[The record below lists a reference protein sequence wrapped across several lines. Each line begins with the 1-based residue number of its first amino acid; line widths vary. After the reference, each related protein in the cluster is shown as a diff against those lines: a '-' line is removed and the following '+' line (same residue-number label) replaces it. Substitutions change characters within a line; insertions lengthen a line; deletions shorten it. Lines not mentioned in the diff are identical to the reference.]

1 MLTAAANSLSNNG
14 GSYSNDRP
22 SSTADPE
29 LATDPASGGFF
40 HSDYKKH
47 EDLKQMLDSNKDG
60 LKLEA
65 MKRIIGMIAKGRDAS
80 ELFPAVVKN
89 VVSKNIEVKKLVYVY
104 LVRYAEDQQDLALL
118 SISTFQRALKDPN
131 QLIRAS
137 ALRVLSSIRV
147 SMIVPIVML
156 AIKDSASD
164 MSPYV
169 RKTAAHAIP
178 KLYSL
183 DSEQKEELTSVLE
196 KLLSD
201 KTTLVVGSAVMAF
214 EEVCPERIDL
224 IHKNYR
230 KLCNLLVD
238 VDEWGQVVIVNM
250 LTRYARTQFID
261 PNVGS
266 IEEDENRPF
275 YDSDSDSSNTKKPK
289 STLVS
294 DHRLLL
300 RNTKPLLQSRNA
312 SVVMAVSQLYHHTA
326 PRREVMIA
334 AKALIRLLRGHREVQ
349 SVVLHC
355 ITSISITRKGMFEP
369 FLKSFF
375 VRTSDP
381 THIKL
386 LKLDILT
393 NLATETSIG
402 VILRE
407 FQTYISSS
415 DKEFVGASIQA
426 IGRCASNIK
435 EVTDTCLN
443 GLVSLLSN
451 RDEAVVA
458 ESVVVIK
465 KLLQTQPNEHKNI
478 IAHMAKLMDFI
489 TIPQAR
495 ASILWLLG
503 EYSDRVP
510 KIAPDVLRK
519 MAKNFVNEQD
529 IVKLQI
535 LNLAVKLCLNNP
547 IQTKP
552 FCQYVFQLAKYDQNY
567 DIRDRARF
575 LRRFIFDEDG
585 HKKKLQQ
592 LAKQIFLALKPAP
605 TLTSRFKNSGYQ
617 LGTLSH
623 YLDMPCA
630 GYRPLPP
637 FPDVAP
643 DPSVRDVA
651 SGTVRDIRD
660 EYYRKNKKDRKGMG
674 KEKLFSSDVFQ
685 DDLPA
690 EELDNENESSD
701 TSTSDS
707 SDEESDSS
715 EYTSESGK
723 SENDSEKKKSTKL
736 SDESNSES
744 ESEESDSEE
753 SSEDSQESEDEQY
766 KASNQEVKEKPKSNI
781 DLLLELDDVI
791 PMTPVMPLSTGSLL
805 TPTSSNVANDIREVS
820 ASFIPIKKSEL
831 LNNITGHGLKIE
843 YRFTRSQHLV
853 SSYLVTIE
861 LTFSNEGSEPIK
873 DIQMGV
879 KNLPKGMLIHD
890 FTGISLLEIN
900 SNLSSTLG
908 INFNDS
914 TQPANFNID
923 FTIGEETHSYPVTI
937 KAPIGEIIRAV
948 LLPEDMFLTEKNK
961 LKGMNEHIASVQ
973 YSGNK
978 KIISQNVFET
988 ANVAMI
994 SSSDEEIRFAAHTL
1008 ASKSLI
1014 LVTIKM
1020 IENDSLMICVNCEK
1034 MVIGSILLNEL
1045 KSNLK
1050 IN

>member
-1 MLTAAANSLSNNG
+1 
-14 GSYSNDRP
+14 
-22 SSTADPE
+22 
-29 LATDPASGGFF
+29 
-40 HSDYKKH
+40 
-47 EDLKQMLDSNKDG
+47 MLDSNKDG

-183 DSEQKEELTSVLE
+183 DSEQKEELIGVLE

-201 KTTLVVGSAVMAF
+201 KTTLVVGSAAMAF

-250 LTRYARTQFID
+250 LTRYARTQFIN
-261 PNVGS
+261 PNVDS
-266 IEEDENRPF
+266 IEDDENRPF

-289 STLVS
+289 LTIDP

-326 PRREVMIA
+326 PRSEVMIA

-349 SVVLHC
+349 SIVLHC
-355 ITSISITRKGMFEP
+355 IANISIARKGMFEP

-585 HKKKLQQ
+585 HKKNLPQ
-592 LAKQIFLALKPAP
+592 LAKRIFLAPKPAP
-605 TLTSRFKNSGYQ
+605 TLTSRFKNSEYQ

-651 SGTVRDIRD
+651 SGTTRDARD
-660 EYYRKNKKDRKGMG
+660 EYYRKEKKDKKG
-674 KEKLFSSDVFQ
+674 KEKEKPFYSD
-685 DDLPA
+685 
-690 EELDNENESSD
+690 EESVQADELNNENDSSD
-701 TSTSDS
+701 TSTDS
-707 SDEESDSS
+707 SDEGSDSS
-715 EYTSESGK
+715 EYISESGK
-723 SENDSEKKKSTKL
+723 SENDSEKKKSTRV

-753 SSEDSQESEDEQY
+753 SSENSQESEDEKY
-766 KASNQEVKEKPKSNI
+766 KASNQEATEKPKSNI
-781 DLLLELDDVI
+781 DLLLDLDDVI

-805 TPTSSNVANDIREVS
+805 TPINLNITNDVREIS
-820 ASFIPIKKSEL
+820 ASFISIKKSEL
-831 LNNITGHGLKIE
+831 LNSITGHGLKIE

-853 SSYLVTIE
+853 SAYLVTIE
-861 LTFSNEGSEPIK
+861 LTFSNESSEPVK
-873 DIQMGV
+873 EIQIGV
-879 KNLPKGMLIHD
+879 KNLPKGMVIHD
-890 FTGISLLEIN
+890 FMRIPLLEVN
-900 SNLSSTLG
+900 SNLSTTLG

-914 TQPANFNID
+914 TQPAHFNID
-923 FTIGEETHSYPVTI
+923 FAIGDDMYSCPVTI

-948 LLPEDMFLTEKNK
+948 FLPENMFTCEKTK
-961 LKGMNEHIASVQ
+961 LKGMNEHVAKVQ
-973 YSGNK
+973 YFGNK
-978 KIISQNVFET
+978 KTISQKVFET

-1008 ASKSLI
+1008 ASKSLV
-1014 LVTIKM
+1014 LVTIKV
-1020 IENDSLMICVNCEK
+1020 IGNECLEICVNCEK
-1034 MVIGSILLNEL
+1034 MVIGSILLTEL

-1050 IN
+1050 MN

>member
-250 LTRYARTQFID
+250 LTRYARTQFIN
-261 PNVGS
+261 PNVDS

-275 YDSDSDSSNTKKPK
+275 YDYDSDSSITKKPK
-289 STLVS
+289 LILDS

-326 PRREVMIA
+326 PQSEVMIV

-547 IQTKP
+547 VQTKA

-585 HKKKLQQ
+585 HKKNLPQ
-592 LAKQIFLALKPAP
+592 LAKQIFLAPKPAP

-637 FPDVAP
+637 FPEVAP

-651 SGTVRDIRD
+651 SGTVKDARN
-660 EYYRKNKKDRKGMG
+660 EYYRKNKKDRKGIG
-674 KEKLFSSDVFQ
+674 KEKLFSSDE
-685 DDLPA
+685 DGLPA

-701 TSTSDS
+701 TSTSGS

-723 SENDSEKKKSTKL
+723 SENGSEKKKSTKG

-753 SSEDSQESEDEQY
+753 SSEDSQESEDEKY
-766 KASNQEVKEKPKSNI
+766 KASNQEVTEKPKSNV

-791 PMTPVMPLSTGSLL
+791 PMTPVMPLSTGNLL
-805 TPTSSNVANDIREVS
+805 TPISSNVANDIREVS

-831 LNNITGHGLKIE
+831 LNSITGHGLKIE

-923 FTIGEETHSYPVTI
+923 FTIGEETYSCAVTI

-948 LLPEDMFLTEKNK
+948 LLPEDMFVAEKNK
-961 LKGMNEHIASVQ
+961 LKGMNEHVISVQ

-978 KIISQNVFET
+978 KVISQNVFET
-988 ANVAMI
+988 ANLAMI

-1020 IENDSLMICVNCEK
+1020 INNECLEICVNCEK

-1050 IN
+1050 MN